1 MSKFGNSVPE
11 VSGRQFGSPLAFDL
25 SLVAVMLAG
34 CSTFLNVY
42 TTQPLLPFLRQIF
55 RASELEVSLTVSA
68 TTIATAIAAPF
79 VGLMA
84 EIIGRKRVIVPSIF
98 ALSLPTLL
106 AATSGSLHALVVWR
120 FLQGLCIPGI
130 VAVILAYIGE
140 EFHDRG
146 VGAAMA
152 AYVAGTVLGGFLGR
166 FLTGEIAAH
175 WSWRS
180 AFVVLGIVNFISGIL
195 VELWLPKS
203 KTFEHGRPLSQL
215 LHEAAAHL
223 ANPKLL
229 ANFAMGFSLLFA
241 LVGCFTYVNFH
252 LAAPPYRLGT
262 AQLGSVFFVY
272 LFGVVVTP
280 LGGHLL
286 DRRGFRA
293 ASAVAVA
300 FMLAGLVLTLPAPFW
315 MIVTGLALFST
326 GMFIGQSAA
335 TVQTGRIAG
344 RSRSTAAGLYVTV
357 YYVGGSLGAVA
368 PAWFWTHAGW
378 SGCIGLFAIA
388 ALGTLLF
395 AYLCSTGEIPT
406 APLEVSQ
413 PDALD

>member
-1 MSKFGNSVPE
+1 MGKFGNSAT
-11 VSGRQFGSPLAFDL
+11 RQFGGDLA
-25 SLVAVMLAG
+25 LVAVMLAG

-42 TTQPLLPFLRQIF
+42 TTQPLLPFFRQVF
-55 RASELEVSLTVSA
+55 GASELEVSLTVSA
-68 TTIATAIAAPF
+68 TTIAVALAAPF
-79 VGLMA
+79 VGLAA

-98 ALSLPTLL
+98 ALSVPTLL
-106 AATSGSLHALVVWR
+106 AATSGSLHALIAWR
-120 FLQGLCIPGI
+120 FLQGVCIPGI

-166 FLTGEIAAH
+166 FLTGVIAAH
-175 WSWRS
+175 WNWRS
-180 AFVVLGIVNFISGIL
+180 AFVVLGVVNLVSGVL
-195 VELWLPKS
+195 VELWLPRS
-203 KTFEHGRPLSQL
+203 KTFEHGRPLRQL
-215 LHEAAAHL
+215 LREGAAHL
-223 ANPKLL
+223 ANPRLL
-229 ANFAMGFSLLFA
+229 ANFGMGFSLLFA
-241 LVGCFTYVNFH
+241 LVGAFTYVNFY

-286 DRRGFRA
+286 DRKGFRA
-293 ASAVAVA
+293 ASAVGVG
-300 FMLAGLVLTLPAPFW
+300 FMLAGLALTLAAPFW
-315 MIVTGLALFST
+315 VIVVGLALFST

-357 YYVGGSLGAVA
+357 YYIGGSLGAIA
-368 PAWFWTHAGW
+368 PAWFWTHGRW
-378 SGCIGLFAIA
+378 SSCVGLFAA
-388 ALGTLLF
+388 GSLASLWF
-395 AYLCSTGEIPT
+395 AYLCSTRQAT
-406 APLEVSQ
+406 PLAVAINP

>member
-1 MSKFGNSVPE
+1 MTPRATST
-11 VSGRQFGSPLAFDL
+11 VSNRGFDL
-25 SLVAVMLAG
+25 ALIAVMLAG
-34 CSTFLNVY
+34 GSTFLSVY

-55 RASELEVSLTVSA
+55 HASELEVSLTVSA
-68 TTIATAIAAPF
+68 TTVAVALAAPF
-79 VGLMA
+79 VGLLA

-98 ALSLPTLL
+98 ALCVPTFL
-106 AATSGSLHALVVWR
+106 AATSGSLRSLIAWR
-120 FLQGLCIPGI
+120 FLQGICIPGI

-166 FLTGEIAAH
+166 FLSGEIAAH

-180 AFVVLGIVNFISGIL
+180 AFVVMGIINLASGIL
-195 VELWLPKS
+195 VELWLPRS
-203 KTFEHGRPLSQL
+203 ATFEHGRPLRQL
-215 LHEAAAHL
+215 LREAAAHL
-223 ANPKLL
+223 ANPRLV
-229 ANFAMGFSLLFA
+229 ANFGMGFSLLFA
-241 LVGCFTYVNFH
+241 LVGTFTYVNFH
-252 LAAPPYRLGT
+252 LAAPPYGLGT

-280 LGGHLL
+280 MGGHLL
-286 DRRGFRA
+286 DRKGFRV
-293 ASAVAVA
+293 ASAVGVA
-300 FMLAGLVLTLPAPFW
+300 FMIVGLVLTLAAPFW
-315 MIVTGLALFST
+315 MIVVGLALFST
-326 GMFIGQSAA
+326 GTFIGQSAA

-368 PAWFWTHAGW
+368 PAWFWTRGGW
-378 SGCIGLFAIA
+378 PACVGLFAA
-388 ALGTLLF
+388 GAMACLLF
-395 AYLCSTGEIPT
+395 GHLCSTSEV
-406 APLEVSQ
+406 APFPVAVNP

>member
-1 MSKFGNSVPE
+1 MAK
-11 VSGRQFGSPLAFDL
+11 SGSTAVRQSGSYDLA
-25 SLVAVMLAG
+25 LVAVMLAG

-42 TTQPLLPFLRQIF
+42 TTQPLLPMFRQIF
-55 RASELEVSLTVSA
+55 HASEFEVSLTVSA
-68 TTIATAIAAPF
+68 TTVAVALTAPF
-79 VGLMA
+79 IGLMA

-106 AATSGSLHALVVWR
+106 VGTAGTLHTLILWR
-120 FLQGLCIPGI
+120 FLQGMCIPGI

-146 VGAAMA
+146 VGTAMA

-175 WSWRS
+175 WSWRG
-180 AFVVLGIVNFISGIL
+180 AFVVLAIINLVSGIL
-195 VELWLPKS
+195 VERWLPHSKS
-203 KTFEHGRPLSQL
+203 FEHGRPLRQL
-215 LHEAAAHL
+215 LREAGAHL
-223 ANPKLL
+223 TNLRLL
-229 ANFAMGFSLLFA
+229 ANFGMGFSLLFA
-241 LVGCFTYVNFH
+241 LVGAFTYVNFH

-280 LGGHLL
+280 LGGRLL

-293 ASAVAVA
+293 ASVVATA
-300 FMLAGLVLTLPAPFW
+300 FMLVGVSLTLAAPFW
-315 MIVTGLALFST
+315 IIVIGLALFST

-344 RSRSTAAGLYVTV
+344 RSRSTAAGLYVTL
-357 YYVGGSLGAVA
+357 YYVGGSLGAIS
-368 PAWFWTHAGW
+368 PAWFWTHGGW
-378 SGCIGLFAIA
+378 SACVGLFAA
-388 ALGTLLF
+388 GALASLVF
-395 AYLCSTGEIPT
+395 AYLCSTSSER
-406 APLEVSQ
+406 PLHVDVTP
-413 PDALD
+413 PDALG

>member
-1 MSKFGNSVPE
+1 MTSDPQT
-11 VSGRQFGSPLAFDL
+11 RHGSHVADRVFDL
-25 SLVAVMLAG
+25 PLVAVMLAG

-55 RASELEVSLTVSA
+55 HASELEVSLTVSA
-68 TTIATAIAAPF
+68 TTIATALAAPF
-79 VGLMA
+79 VGLLA
-84 EIIGRKRVIVPSIF
+84 EVVGRKRVIVPSIF
-98 ALSLPTLL
+98 ALTVPTLL
-106 AATSGSLHALVVWR
+106 AATSGSLHALIVWR
-120 FLQGLCIPGI
+120 FLQGICIPGI

-175 WSWRS
+175 WSWRG
-180 AFVVLGIVNFISGIL
+180 AFVVLGILNLASGIL
-195 VELWLPKS
+195 VQMWLPKS
-203 KTFEHGRPLSQL
+203 STFEHGRPLRQL
-215 LHEAAAHL
+215 LREAAGHL
-223 ANPKLL
+223 ANPRLL
-229 ANFAMGFSLLFA
+229 ANFGMGFSLLFA
-241 LVGCFTYVNFH
+241 LVGAFTYVNFH
-252 LAAPPYRLGT
+252 LAAPPYQLGT

-280 LGGHLL
+280 LGGRLL

-293 ASAVAVA
+293 ASAACVA
-300 FMLAGLVLTLPAPFW
+300 FMLVGLVLTLAAPFW
-315 MIVTGLALFST
+315 ILVIGLALFST

-335 TVQTGRIAG
+335 TVQTSRIAG

-357 YYVGGSLGAVA
+357 YYIGGSLGAVA
-368 PAWFWTHAGW
+368 PAWFWSRAGW
-378 SGCIGLFAIA
+378 SGCVGLFAA
-388 ALGTLLF
+388 GAFATLVF
-395 AYLCSTGEIPT
+395 AYLCSMGDI
-406 APLEVSQ
+406 APVSVALNP